1 MPSPLLEA
9 IAGGIT
15 VSPINKLI
23 INSTWLNGCCQNLC
37 YVQQPIEHPD
47 DCSSSTS
54 TTTTLDTDLIHHIPH
69 S

>member
-1 MPSPLLEA
+1 MPSPLMEA
-9 IAGGIT
+9 ILGGIS
-15 VSPINKLI
+15 VSLINKLI

-37 YVQQPIEHPD
+37 YVQQAIEHPD

-54 TTTTLDTDLIHHIPH
+54 TTTTLDTELIHHIPH

>member
-1 MPSPLLEA
+1 MPSPLMEA
-9 IAGGIT
+9 ILGGIS
-15 VSPINKLI
+15 VSLINKLI

-37 YVQQPIEHPD
+37 YVQQSIEHPD

-54 TTTTLDTDLIHHIPH
+54 TTMTLDTELIHHIPH